1 VSYVNNTGV
10 SEPVLIMSRLKFR
23 IATTPASENDP
34 WDASIFSPTQNYLPG
49 LPHLEQMDEVTY
61 PRFVNVH
68 DDLLFTY
75 RIGE

>member
-1 VSYVNNTGV
+1 MNSTGV
-10 SEPVLIMSRLKFR
+10 SELALMRSRLKFR

-34 WDASIFSPTQNYLPG
+34 WNASIFSSTQDYLPG
-49 LPHLEQMDEVTY
+49 LPHLELMDEVTY
-61 PRFVNVH
+61 PRFVNVD